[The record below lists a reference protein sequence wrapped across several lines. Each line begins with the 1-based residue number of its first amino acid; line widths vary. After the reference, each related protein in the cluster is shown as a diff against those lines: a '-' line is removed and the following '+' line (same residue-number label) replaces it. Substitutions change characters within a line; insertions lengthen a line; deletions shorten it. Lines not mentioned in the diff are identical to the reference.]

1 MVITILAAMLIL
13 SGTICIGAVQPVLGR
28 FLLFAVLALIHLT
41 VCLVSGYVRMR
52 AACSTTRTLS
62 LSRAD
67 QLTGTAV
74 VRSGA

>member
-1 MVITILAAMLIL
+1 MVIGILATMLIL

-28 FLLFAVLALIHLT
+28 FLLFAVLALIYLT

-62 LSRAD
+62 RAD